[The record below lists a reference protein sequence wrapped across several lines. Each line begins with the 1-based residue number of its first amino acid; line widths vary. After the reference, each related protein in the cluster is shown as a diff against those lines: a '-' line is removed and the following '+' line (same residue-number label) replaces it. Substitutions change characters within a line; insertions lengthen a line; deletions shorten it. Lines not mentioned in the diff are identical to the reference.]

1 MYPFVY
7 FPRGFLWCKFHAL
20 VVDNSSVNLFV
31 CYVYLFL
38 FFFFSFSFSK
48 RREIIIGAKRRAR
61 IENNIWQR
69 SVLQSLY
76 KLYDTTNR
84 RRVHHVLFPSAKTNT
99 LVPSYLIFD
108 TKKERRNSRT
118 NQLVDDDDDK
128 ETRTLTEIQI
138 FITDFSCNV
147 LRFICHDLE
156 TITIRML
163 NLTNLHARNRTV
175 LIRCL
180 YKANNPSLY
189 RSARLKWH
197 IVYPARNA
205 LSIPLIWCQWRS
217 TDVRVPLLNHR

>member
-1 MYPFVY
+1 MASYDANFTPWSSITRALIYSFVTFIY
-7 FPRGFLWCKFHAL
+7 
-20 VVDNSSVNLFV
+20 
-31 CYVYLFL
+31 
-38 FFFFSFSFSK
+38 FFFPFSFSK
-48 RREIIIGAKRRAR
+48 RREIIIGAERRAR

-118 NQLVDDDDDK
+118 NQLA

-138 FITDFSCNV
+138 FIADFSCNV
-147 LRFICHDLE
+147 VRFICHDLE